1 MMNEPNKFRT
11 LPKLILPFLILAGA
25 ITALA
30 QNVAIPDPGLN
41 AVIRETLQ
49 KPIGPLTEQD
59 LLTLTNLQACCRNIQ
74 NLQGIEAARNLAVL
88 NLEDNA
94 LGSFQFPT
102 NLTRLATLILSDNP
116 LTNLF
121 FPDGLTN
128 LTTLV
133 IESCGLTNFTV
144 PTDLTRLLVLELG
157 GNQLTQVALPSDLR
171 RLSQLGMS
179 FNQFSNLVIPAGLT
193 NLSFLALQHNQ
204 LTTLTLA
211 PDTTR
216 LDTILLGDNPFQ
228 TLVLSEPSATG
239 LLSNT
244 VTSLK
249 NDGISVFTYPVE
261 PRLVRPLEL
270 IGAFKFALTGPP
282 GTYSI
287 LRSSNLIAWE
297 AVRAVNNPLGSINFQ
312 EPTAGLAPQEFYRA
326 VQPGPPTNM
335 VFIPPTTFTMGSP
348 TNELHRNVNE
358 GPQTTVTL
366 THGYWI
372 GKHEVTQAEYLE
384 VTGENPSVFPGDPSR
399 AVSSVSWP
407 DATNYCALLT
417 ARELAAGRIL
427 PGSQYRLP
435 TEAEWECAARAGTS
449 TRFSY
454 GDDPD
459 YASLTNHAWYYL
471 NSDFTVHP
479 VGRKLPNPWGLYDMG
494 GNVWEWCQDWLGD
507 LPGGAVT
514 DPRGPASNPIGWKV
528 IRGGGYD
535 FGESDCRSARR
546 YFFGNHPALNDSNLG
561 FRVVLVTE
569 TP

>member
-1 MMNEPNKFRT
+1 MMNESNKLRP
-11 LPKLILPFLILAGA
+11 LPKLFLPFLILACA
-25 ITALA
+25 TTAPA
-30 QNVAIPDPGLN
+30 QNVSIPDPGLN

-59 LLTLTNLQACCRNIQ
+59 LLTLTNLNACCRNIQ
-74 NLQGIEAARNLAVL
+74 NLQGLETARNLVVL

-94 LGSFQFPT
+94 LVDFRFLS
-102 NLTRLATLILSDNP
+102 NLTRVATLILSDNP

-121 FPDGLTN
+121 IPAGLTN

-144 PTDLTRLLVLELG
+144 PAGLTRLLVLELG
-157 GNQLTQVALPSDLR
+157 GNQLTHITLPSDLR

-179 FNQFSNLVIPAGLT
+179 FNQLSNLVVPAGLT

-216 LDTILLGDNPFQ
+216 LDVILLGGNPFQ
-228 TLVLSEPSATG
+228 TLVLSEPAATG

-244 VTSLK
+244 VASLRD
-249 NDGISVFTYPVE
+249 DGISVFTYPLT
-261 PRLVRPLEL
+261 PRLVRPLQL

-282 GTYSI
+282 GVYSV
-287 LRSSNLIAWE
+287 LRSSNLVTWE
-297 AVRAVNNPLGSINFQ
+297 AVRAVNNTLGSINFQ
-312 EPTAGLAPQEFYRA
+312 DATAGLAPQNFYRA
-326 VQPGPPTNM
+326 VQPGRPTNM

-358 GPQTTVTL
+358 GPLTTVTL
-366 THGYWI
+366 SHGFWI
-372 GKHEVTQAEYLE
+372 EKYEVTQGEYME

-407 DATNYCALLT
+407 AATNYCAKLT
-417 ARELAAGRIL
+417 ELELAAGRIL

-435 TEAEWECAARAGTS
+435 TEAEWECAARAGTL

-479 VGRKLPNPWGLYDMG
+479 VGRKLPNPWGLYDME

-514 DPRGPASNPIGWKV
+514 DPQGPASNPIGWKV

-569 TP
+569 TQ